1 MTWTEMS
8 VVGTP
13 SQKYERSCFAG
24 AVAHWLRG
32 RHPVQTLKNVAADLG
47 CTYKSAENL
56 LNGHL
61 SAAHTARLL
70 AAYGPRIF
78 IEASLA
84 AAGTSLDAYIEHEAQ
99 VAAEE
104 QRRWGAEASRYME
117 LGRRLGAGDPGGG
130 DGLRPHP

>member
-1 MTWTEMS
+1 MTWTEVS
-8 VVGTP
+8 VVGIA
-13 SQKYERSCFAG
+13 SQKREQGCFAS
-24 AVAHWLRG
+24 AVAGWLRQ
-32 RHPVQTLKNVAADLG
+32 RHPMQTLKNVAADLR
-47 CTYKSAENL
+47 CSYKSAENL

-99 VAAEE
+99 LAADE
-104 QRRWGAEASRYME
+104 QRRWGAEATRYME
-117 LGRRLGAGDPGGG
+117 LGRRLGTGVPGGG